1 VRKIRIDVPG
11 RFLRWYASGKAE
23 RHALREYKAAQ
34 RALTRLH
41 RDRDRAP
48 AEEYPA
54 TTPRGIELT

>member
-1 VRKIRIDVPG
+1 MPG